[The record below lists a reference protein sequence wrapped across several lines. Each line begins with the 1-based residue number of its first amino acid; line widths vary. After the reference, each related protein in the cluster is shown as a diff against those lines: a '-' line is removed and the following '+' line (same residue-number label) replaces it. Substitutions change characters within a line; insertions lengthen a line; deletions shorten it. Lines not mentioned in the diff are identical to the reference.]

1 MMASDTIEPTAAPES
16 DAADRVAL
24 GAVVALLALVA

>member
-1 MMASDTIEPTAAPES
+1 MKFSCWLAPES